1 MSEPP
6 LSWLDR
12 ALGEGDDEA
21 TDDPWCEVEVPDA
34 VLTDAQEGYL
44 AAFTDQPTVSRLRGL
59 THPLAPFEEVDATP
73 DDDS

>member
-12 ALGEGDDEA
+12 ALGEEADEA
-21 TDDPWCEVEVPDA
+21 TDDPWCEVEVREVA
-34 VLTDAQEGYL
+34 LTHAQEGYL
-44 AAFTDQPTVSRLRGL
+44 AAFTDQPTVARLRGL
-59 THPLAPFEEVDATP
+59 THPVAAFEEVDAAP